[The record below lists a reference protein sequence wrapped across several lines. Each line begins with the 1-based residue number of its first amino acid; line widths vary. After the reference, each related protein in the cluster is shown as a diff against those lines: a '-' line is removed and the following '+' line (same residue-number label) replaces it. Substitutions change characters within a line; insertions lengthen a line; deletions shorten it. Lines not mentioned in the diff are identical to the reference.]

1 MKPDGKGPKGKLT
14 AAQSTQYKKA
24 MKGKEDEGKLAE
36 KLRELIPLI
45 EKEEA
50 VGSPLCEELAD
61 EKRVQRAKKRV
72 EAAANLANMAE
83 WRSTRTRRTT
93 RKIDYTYGAEEEE
106 DVSQSDCD

>member
-1 MKPDGKGPKGKLT
+1 MKPEGKGPKGKLT

-50 VGSPLCEELAD
+50 VSFPLFQKVVAD
-61 EKRVQRAKKRV
+61 
-72 EAAANLANMAE
+72 
-83 WRSTRTRRTT
+83 
-93 RKIDYTYGAEEEE
+93 G
-106 DVSQSDCD
+106 